1 MFTEVFNH
9 IHPIVVHFP
18 IALILIGFG
27 YDLVMALKKRTLN
40 PAGGL
45 WMWLLAA
52 VGAWVAIATG
62 PDDDA
67 RGVTSFIE
75 PHETLATLTAWAA
88 SLIVVWR
95 LIMFWKGKRAF
106 VKVPLVLYLA
116 VSLVAC
122 GLVLGTGYYGG
133 KMVYTDGVGVSANG
147 AAVNPPVQGNH
158 K

>member
-18 IALILIGFG
+18 IALIIIGFG
-27 YDLVMALKKRTLN
+27 HDLVVALKKRSLN

-52 VGAWVAIATG
+52 AGSWVAIATG

-75 PHETLATLTAWAA
+75 PHEMLATLTAWVV

-95 LIMFWKGKRAF
+95 LLMYWKGKHTF
-106 VKVPLVLYLA
+106 KKVPLVLYLV
-116 VSLVAC
+116 VSLTSC

-133 KMVYTDGVGVSANG
+133 KMVYSDGVGVSTNG
-147 AAVNPPVQGNH
+147 APVNPPVQGNH

>member
-27 YDLVMALKKRTLN
+27 YDLVTALKKRTLN

-52 VGAWVAIATG
+52 VGAWIAIATG
-62 PDDDA
+62 PEDDA
-67 RGVTSFIE
+67 RGVTSFFE
-75 PHETLATLTAWAA
+75 PHETLATLTAWAV

-95 LIMFWKGKRAF
+95 LLMFWKGKRAF
-106 VKVPLVLYLA
+106 VKVPLVLYLV

>member
-27 YDLVMALKKRTLN
+27 YDLVVALKKRTLN

-52 VGAWVAIATG
+52 AGAWVAIATG

>member
-18 IALILIGFG
+18 IALIIIGFG
-27 YDLVMALKKRTLN
+27 YDLVLALKKRSLN

-45 WMWLLAA
+45 WMWMLAA

-75 PHETLATLTAWAA
+75 PHEMLATLTAWIV

-95 LIMFWKGKRAF
+95 LLMYWKGKRAF

-116 VSLVAC
+116 VSLVSC

-147 AAVNPPVQGNH
+147 APVHPSVQGNQ
-158 K
+158 